1 MRYCS
6 WDVRDLAG
14 DWGWSEVTDCRDTS
28 SPLFRSPSSETL
40 YLSVNLLSGLVT
52 LYTEEESALRNVIC
66 SRTISQFEEL
76 EKLFQLD
83 TSVSRLMSAKLDPKE
98 VSAPNLSNEN
108 LSESREN
115 IINPVKD
122 GTIDVEAFGS
132 IFRRWDQEEKNMN

>member
-14 DWGWSEVTDCRDTS
+14 DWGWSEVTDSRDTS

-40 YLSVNLLSGLVT
+40 YLSINLLSGLVT
-52 LYTEEESALRNVIC
+52 LYTEEESSLRNVIF
-66 SRTISQFEEL
+66 SRTVSQFEEL

-83 TSVSRLMSAKLDPKE
+83 PSISRLISAKLDPKE
-98 VSAPNLSNEN
+98 VSGPNFSNEN
-108 LSESREN
+108 PSESREVN
-115 IINPVKD
+115 INPVKD

-132 IFRRWDQEEKNMN
+132 ILRRWDQEEKNMK